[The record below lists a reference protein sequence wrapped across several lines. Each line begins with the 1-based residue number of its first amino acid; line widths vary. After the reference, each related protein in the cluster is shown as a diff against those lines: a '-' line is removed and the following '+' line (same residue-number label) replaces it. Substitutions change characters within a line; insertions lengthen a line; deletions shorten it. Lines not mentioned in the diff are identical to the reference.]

1 MHELS
6 LSSAVVNTAVKH
18 AEGRRVELVSLRI
31 GRLRQ
36 VVPETLEFYFA
47 FVARDTVC
55 DGAKLEYEIIEARLR
70 CNPCATEWSIE
81 IPAFR
86 CPTCGGSD
94 VEIASGN
101 EFEVESI
108 EVGTPAAS
116 LEDRPDGD
124 LLGLARDDGDGDH
137 SQTEEAECIAPR

>member
-6 LSSAVVNTAVKH
+6 LSSAIVNTVVKH
-18 AEGRRVELVSLRI
+18 AAGRRVTLVSLRV

-36 VVPETLEFYFA
+36 VVPDTLEFYFE

-55 DGAKLEYEIIEARLR
+55 EGARLEQQVLDAR
-70 CNPCATEWSIE
+70 LHCNPCAEDWQIE

-86 CPTCGGSD
+86 CPICGGSD
-94 VEIASGN
+94 VVVAGGD

-108 EVGTPAAS
+108 EV
-116 LEDRPDGD
+116 
-124 LLGLARDDGDGDH
+124 
-137 SQTEEAECIAPR
+137 EEAECIAQR

>member
-6 LSSAVVNTAVKH
+6 LSSAIVNTVAKH
-18 AEGRRVELVSLRI
+18 ADGRRVTGVDLRV

-36 VVPETLEFYFA
+36 VIPETLEFYFE

-55 DGAKLEYEIIEARLR
+55 EGAKLNQEVIDARLR
-70 CNPCATEWSIE
+70 CAPCAYEWGIE

-86 CPTCGGSD
+86 CPRCGGSD
-94 VEIASGN
+94 VAIVAGN

-108 EVGTPAAS
+108 EVETLDP
-116 LEDRPDGD
+116 
-124 LLGLARDDGDGDH
+124 
-137 SQTEEAECIAPR
+137 EEAECIARK

>member
-1 MHELS
+1 LHELS
-6 LSSAVVNTAVKH
+6 LSSAIVNTVVKH
-18 AEGRRVELVSLRI
+18 AAGRRVTLVSLRV

-36 VVPETLEFYFA
+36 VVPDTLEFYFE

-55 DGAKLEYEIIEARLR
+55 EGARLEQEIIEATLC
-70 CNPCATEWSIE
+70 CNPCGTRWAIE

-94 VEIASGN
+94 VEVAAGN

-108 EVGTPAAS
+108 EV
-116 LEDRPDGD
+116 
-124 LLGLARDDGDGDH
+124 
-137 SQTEEAECIAPR
+137 EEAECIARR